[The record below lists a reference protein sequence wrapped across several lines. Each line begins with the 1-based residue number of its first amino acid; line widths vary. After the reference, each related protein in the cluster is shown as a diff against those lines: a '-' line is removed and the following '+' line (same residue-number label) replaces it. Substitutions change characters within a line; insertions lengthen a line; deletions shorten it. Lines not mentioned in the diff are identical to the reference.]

1 MMGGG
6 KNDYK
11 EKDDHG
17 KKRKIEESEDQTNPN
32 KVKKDDEAIYDESK
46 EPITSYVNTP
56 SEVST

>member
-17 KKRKIEESEDQTNPN
+17 KKRKIEESED
-32 KVKKDDEAIYDESK
+32 
-46 EPITSYVNTP
+46 
-56 SEVST
+56 